1 MTILKRLC
9 LYSYFVDLYF
19 YIGDEFCIDR
29 LCTESSV
36 MFFFLFLPLRKL
48 QDGIGGMRKVSLSVS
63 LLLIL

>member
-36 MFFFLFLPLRKL
+36 TFFVFVCFFL
-48 QDGIGGMRKVSLSVS
+48 
-63 LLLIL
+63 

>member
-1 MTILKRLC
+1 MFSQEISMTILKLC

-36 MFFFLFLPLRKL
+36 TFTFCFFLPE
-48 QDGIGGMRKVSLSVS
+48 KVAGWNRWDEESELS
-63 LLLIL
+63 

>member
-36 MFFFLFLPLRKL
+36 TFFF
-48 QDGIGGMRKVSLSVS
+48 VSSSEKGAGWNRWNEESELS
-63 LLLIL
+63 